1 MATAKTGKRVSRSP
15 RAAGRT
21 SVGHGTVITIGGHE
35 DKEGEKRILRDIAA
49 RVGSGRLVVCTVAS
63 SIPDE
68 MWETYEPLFRNLG
81 VHHVGHLDIRVREDA
96 LEEKSVRVLDN
107 ATVVFFTGGDQLKVT
122 SQIGDTPVY
131 YRLHEIYE
139 DGGTLAGT
147 SAGASVMSE
156 SMIVSG
162 EGDETHRIGSE
173 LLMAPGLGMI
183 PGVLIDQHFA
193 ERGRIGRLLGAVTQ
207 NPRIVGL
214 GIDED
219 TAAIFS
225 RQRFSV
231 LGSGAVYVLDGRK
244 VSYSNMAN
252 RDESHTLSAFNV
264 TLHLLSEGDMFEL
277 KKRCPRTHLARVLDK
292 AELGPGRKD
301 REGPDSRD

>member
-1 MATAKTGKRVSRSP
+1 
-15 RAAGRT
+15 
-21 SVGHGTVITIGGHE
+21 
-35 DKEGEKRILRDIAA
+35 
-49 RVGSGRLVVCTVAS
+49 
-63 SIPDE
+63 

-96 LEEKSVRVLDN
+96 FEENRLRVLDD

-131 YRLHEIYE
+131 DRIREIYE
-139 DGGTLAGT
+139 EGGTLAGT

-156 SMIVSG
+156 SMLISG
-162 EGDETHRIGSE
+162 EEDETHRIGSE
-173 LLMAPGLGMI
+173 LRMAPGLGML

-193 ERGRIGRLLGAVTQ
+193 ERGRIGRLLGAITQ

-219 TAAIFS
+219 TAAVFS
-225 RQRFSV
+225 RQRFTV
-231 LGSGAVYVLDGRK
+231 LGSGAIYVLDGRK

-252 RDESHTLSAFNV
+252 REESHTLSAFNV
-264 TLHLLSEGDMFEL
+264 TLHLLSEGDVFEL
-277 KKRCPRTHLARVLDK
+277 KKRMPRTHLARVLDQE
-292 AELGPGRKD
+292 ELGPGRKD
-301 REGPDSRD
+301 

>member
-1 MATAKTGKRVSRSP
+1 MATAKARKRYSRSE

-21 SVGHGTVITIGGHE
+21 SIGHGTVITIGGHE
-35 DKEGEKRILRDIAA
+35 DKKGEKRILHDVAG
-49 RVGSGRLVVCTVAS
+49 RVGQGRLVVCTVAS
-63 SIPDE
+63 SVPE
-68 MWETYEPLFRNLG
+68 QMWETYEPLFRNMG
-81 VHHVGHLDIRVREDA
+81 VHHVRHLDIRVREDA
-96 LEEKSVRVLDN
+96 LEESRVRVLDD

-122 SQIGDTPVY
+122 SEIGDTPVY
-131 YRLHEIYE
+131 DRLREIFE
-139 DGGTLAGT
+139 SGGTLAGT

-162 EGDETHRIGSE
+162 EQDATLRIGAE
-173 LLMAPGLGMI
+173 LRMAPGLGMI

-219 TAAIFS
+219 TAAIFA
-225 RQRFSV
+225 RQRFTV

-264 TLHLLSEGDMFEL
+264 TLHLLSESDMFEL
-277 KKRCPRTHLARVLDK
+277 KKRCPRTHLARVLDQS
-292 AELGPGRKD
+292 ELGPGRKD
-301 REGPDSRD
+301 

>member
-1 MATAKTGKRVSRSP
+1 MG
-15 RAAGRT
+15 RAN
-21 SVGHGTVITIGGHE
+21 VGHGTVITIGGHE
-35 DKEGEKRILRDIAA
+35 DKKGEKRILHEVAG
-49 RVGSGRLVVCTVAS
+49 RVGSGRLIVCTVAS
-63 SIPDE
+63 SVPE
-68 MWETYEPLFRNLG
+68 QMWETYEPLFRNLG

-96 LEEKSVRVLDN
+96 LEENRLRVLDD

-131 YRLHEIYE
+131 DRIREIYE
-139 DGGTLAGT
+139 EGGTLAGT

-156 SMIVSG
+156 SMLVSG
-162 EGDETHRIGSE
+162 EEDETHRIGSE
-173 LLMAPGLGMI
+173 LRMAPGLGML

-193 ERGRIGRLLGAVTQ
+193 ERGRIGRLLGAITQ

-219 TAAIFS
+219 TAAVFS
-225 RQRFSV
+225 RQRFTV
-231 LGSGAVYVLDGRK
+231 LGSGAIYVLDGRK

-264 TLHLLSEGDMFEL
+264 TLHLLSEGDVFEL
-277 KKRCPRTHLARVLDK
+277 KKRMPRTHLARVLDQ
-292 AELGPGRKD
+292 EGLGPGRKD
-301 REGPDSRD
+301 

>member
-1 MATAKTGKRVSRSP
+1 MPAAKPRKRYSRSG
-15 RAAGRT
+15 RAAGRA

-35 DKEGEKRILRDIAA
+35 DKEGEKRILHEVAG
-49 RVGSGRLVVCTVAS
+49 RVGKGRLVVCTVAS
-63 SIPDE
+63 SVPDQL
-68 MWETYEPLFRNLG
+68 WETYEPIFRSMG
-81 VHHVGHLDIRVREDA
+81 VHHVRHLDIRVREDA
-96 LEEKSVRVLDN
+96 LEENRVRVLDD

-131 YRLHEIYE
+131 DRIREIYE
-139 DGGTLAGT
+139 EGGTMAGT

-156 SMIVSG
+156 TMIVAG
-162 EGDETHRIGSE
+162 QQDATHRIGSE
-173 LLMAPGLGMI
+173 LRMAPGLGLI

-219 TAAIFS
+219 TAGIFS
-225 RQRFSV
+225 RQRFTV

-244 VSYSNMAN
+244 VSYSNMSN
-252 RDESHTLSAFNV
+252 EDETHTLSAFNV
-264 TLHLLSEGDMFEL
+264 TLHLLSEGDLFDL
-277 KKRCPRTHLARVLDK
+277 QKRVPSNRLARALDQG
-292 AELGPGRKD
+292 ELGPGRKD
-301 REGPDSRD
+301 

>member
-1 MATAKTGKRVSRSP
+1 MAIVGAKKRVSRSG
-15 RAAGRT
+15 RAVGPAN
-21 SVGHGTVITIGGHE
+21 VGHGTVITIGGHE
-35 DKEGEKRILRDIAA
+35 DKKGEKRILHEVAG

-63 SIPDE
+63 SVPE
-68 MWETYEPLFRNLG
+68 QMWETYEPLFRNMG

-96 LEEKSVRVLDN
+96 LEENRLRVLDD

-131 YRLHEIYE
+131 DRLREIYE
-139 DGGTLAGT
+139 EGGTLAGT

-156 SMIVSG
+156 SMLISG
-162 EGDETHRIGSE
+162 EEDATHRIGSE
-173 LLMAPGLGMI
+173 LRMAPGLGMI
-183 PGVLIDQHFA
+183 PSVLIDQHFA
-193 ERGRIGRLLGAVTQ
+193 ERGRIGRLLGAITQ

-219 TAAIFS
+219 TAAIFA
-225 RQRFSV
+225 RQRFAV
-231 LGSGAVYVLDGRK
+231 FGSGAIYVLDGRK

-264 TLHLLSEGDMFEL
+264 TLHLLSEGDVFEL
-277 KKRCPRTHLARVLDK
+277 KKRMPRTHLARVLDQE
-292 AELGPGRKD
+292 ELGPGRKD
-301 REGPDSRD
+301 